1 MQFKNDLFSQAME
14 FPVAASHVSCL
25 DAIICASPIYV
36 PVKRYWYPQ
45 MMTSSRRF
53 FQFLAAAL
61 SICTASLAAQQV
73 PPLVVI
79 SVDGMKP
86 EYVTK
91 AEQHGLKIPVLRLF
105 LTQGSYAEGVVG
117 VIPTVTYP
125 SHTTMVTGVWPA
137 EHGVFDNTVFDPLG
151 ERPNTWYWD
160 FSDIKVPTL
169 YTAADAAG
177 IRTANV
183 GWPVTINAPIDYNI
197 AEGTQSEHTDKPS
210 SSPYHPVDILDQIGI
225 HPSVKTD
232 QDVTKTAEAVA
243 ILQKFHPGL
252 LLVHLTDLD
261 HQEHEHSPFSPEAD
275 AALEII
281 DDQIGQIEQAALAV
295 DPHTRVV
302 IVSDHG
308 FLRVDHRTNL
318 NVILAQ
324 AGLIELGKPKPGKK
338 VPSVLSWQAEAWAA
352 GGSNAIILQHPD
364 DPALV
369 KKVRTVLERAKADP
383 KNGIETILAHD
394 EIVARGGFPNASFL
408 VDYKDGYDP
417 GGALAGAVVEDAP
430 STGMHGYL
438 PSRPAMR
445 SAFFIKGDR
454 IDKGRDLGVID
465 MRQIAPTLAHLLNIS
480 LPDAKQ
486 PPVNV
491 Q

>member
-1 MQFKNDLFSQAME
+1 MS
-14 FPVAASHVSCL
+14 SSCRL
-25 DAIICASPIYV
+25 LLL
-36 PVKRYWYPQ
+36 
-45 MMTSSRRF
+45 
-53 FQFLAAAL
+53 LAAAFAI
-61 SICTASLAAQQV
+61 STASLAAQQA
-73 PPLVVI
+73 PPLVLI
-79 SVDGMKP
+79 SIDGMKP
-86 EYVTK
+86 EYVTH
-91 AEQHGLKIPVLRLF
+91 ADEHNLKIPVLRLF
-105 LTQGSYAEGVVG
+105 LTQGTYAQGVVG

-137 EHGVFDNTVFDPLG
+137 EHGVYDNTVFDPLG
-151 ERPNTWYWD
+151 EHPNTWYWD

-177 IRTANV
+177 IKTANV

-197 AEGTQSEHTDKPS
+197 AEGTQSEHMDKPA
-210 SSPYHPVDILDQIGI
+210 SSPYHPADILDQIGI
-225 HPSVKTD
+225 HPAPRTD

-261 HQEHEHSPFSPEAD
+261 HQEHEHSPFSPEAN
-275 AALEII
+275 ATLEII
-281 DDQIGQIEQAALAV
+281 DGQIGQIEQAALAV
-295 DPHTRVV
+295 DPHTRIV

-318 NVILAQ
+318 NVLLAQ
-324 AGLIELGKPKPGKK
+324 AGLIELGTPAAGKK
-338 VPSVLSWQAEAWAA
+338 KPSVLSWQAEAWAA

-369 KKVRTVLERAKADP
+369 EKVRTVLERAKADP
-383 KNGIETILAHD
+383 NNGIETILTHD
-394 EIVARGGFPNASFL
+394 QIVARGGFPNATFL

-417 GGALAGAVVEDAP
+417 GGALSGAVVEDAP

-445 SAFFIKGDR
+445 SAFFIRGYG
-454 IDKGRDLGVID
+454 IAKGRNLGVID
-465 MRQIAPTLAHLLNIS
+465 MRQIAPTLAGVLNIQ
-480 LPDAKQ
+480 LTDAKQ
-486 PPVNV
+486 PPVKV

>member
-1 MQFKNDLFSQAME
+1 MNSFCRL
-14 FPVAASHVSCL
+14 L
-25 DAIICASPIYV
+25 
-36 PVKRYWYPQ
+36 RL
-45 MMTSSRRF
+45 
-53 FQFLAAAL
+53 LAVTVTI
-61 SICTASLAAQQV
+61 STASLAAQQA
-73 PPLVVI
+73 PPLVLI

-86 EYVTK
+86 EYVTQ
-91 AEQHGLKIPVLRLF
+91 ADQHNLKIPVLRAF
-105 LTQGSYAEGVVG
+105 LTQGTYAQGVVG
-117 VIPTVTYP
+117 VLPTVTYP

-137 EHGVFDNTVFDPLG
+137 QHGVVDNTIFDPFG
-151 ERPNTWYWD
+151 EHPNTWYWD

-169 YTAADAAG
+169 YTVADAAG
-177 IRTANV
+177 IKTANV
-183 GWPVTINAPIDYNI
+183 GWPVTVNAPIDYNI
-197 AEGTQSEHTDKPS
+197 AEGTQSEHTDKPAG
-210 SSPYHPVDILDQIGI
+210 SPYHPADILDQIGI
-225 HPSVKTD
+225 HLSTKTD

-281 DDQIGQIEQAALAV
+281 DSQIGQIEQAALAV
-295 DPHTRVV
+295 DPHTRIV

-318 NVILAQ
+318 NVLLAQ
-324 AGLIELGKPKPGKK
+324 AGLIELGKPKPGSQK
-338 VPSVLSWQAEAWAA
+338 PSVVSWQAEAWAA

-369 KKVRTVLERAKADP
+369 AKVRAVLEQAKADP
-383 KNGIETILAHD
+383 KNGIETILTHD
-394 EIVARGGFPNASFL
+394 QIVARGGFPTATFL

-417 GGALAGAVVEDAP
+417 GGALSGAVVIDAP

-445 SAFFIKGDR
+445 SAFFIKGDG
-454 IDKGRDLGVID
+454 IAKGRNLGVID
-465 MRQIAPTLAHLLNIS
+465 MRQIAPTLAGLLNIQ
-480 LPDAKQ
+480 LPAAKQ
-486 PPVNV
+486 QPVKV
-491 Q
+491 QQ

>member
-1 MQFKNDLFSQAME
+1 MTWSCRFIRLF
-14 FPVAASHVSCL
+14 AATTLTIS
-25 DAIICASPIYV
+25 A
-36 PVKRYWYPQ
+36 
-45 MMTSSRRF
+45 
-53 FQFLAAAL
+53 
-61 SICTASLAAQQV
+61 ASLAAQQA

-86 EYVTK
+86 EYVTQ
-91 AEQHGLKIPVLRLF
+91 AEKHGLKLPVMRLF

-125 SHTTMVTGVWPA
+125 SHTTIVTGVWPA

-151 ERPNTWYWD
+151 EHPNTWYWD
-160 FSDIKVPTL
+160 FADIKVPTL

-177 IRTANV
+177 IKTANV

-197 AEGTQSEHTDKPS
+197 AEGTQSEHTDQPA
-210 SSPYHPVDILDQIGI
+210 SSPYHPNDILDQIGI
-225 HPSVKTD
+225 HPSETTD

-243 ILQKFHPGL
+243 ILRKFRPGL

-261 HQEHEHSPFSPEAD
+261 HQEHLHSPFSPQAD
-275 AALEII
+275 AALETI
-281 DDQIGQIEQAALAV
+281 DGQIGQIEQAALAIN
-295 DPHTRVV
+295 PHTRIV

-318 NVILAQ
+318 NVLLAQ
-324 AGLIELGKPKPGKK
+324 AGLIELGALKPGAKR
-338 VPSVLSWQAEAWAA
+338 PSVLSWQAEAWAA

-364 DPALV
+364 DPALLEE
-369 KKVRTVLERAKADP
+369 VRTVLERAKADP
-383 KNGIETILAHD
+383 NNGIETILTHH
-394 EIVARGGFPNASFL
+394 EIVARGGFPKASFL

-417 GGALAGAVVEDAP
+417 GGALSGAVVEDAP

-438 PSRPAMR
+438 PSRPDMR
-445 SAFFIKGDR
+445 SAFFIKGDG

-465 MRQIAPTLAHLLNIS
+465 MRQIAPTLARLLNIQ

-486 PPVNV
+486 PAVNI